1 MPLLHSV
8 RSRVVAL
15 PRLVR
20 SNVKRRRRTRIA
32 KRFHRMWYA
41 SMVWNGGV
49 TWEDVVILKNP
60 LDLWLYQEVLFSTR
74 PDLIIETGT
83 AHGGSALFLAR
94 ILDIIGHGRIITVDT
109 NTASERPVH
118 PRITYVTGSSTS
130 PEVVDGLRREAENSD
145 RVMVILDSDH
155 SAAHV
160 RNELERLSPLVT
172 PGCFLVVEDTNV
184 NGHPARPAHGPGPME
199 AVVDFMKTSEHRFI
213 ADQSMER
220 YFMTFNPRGWLR
232 RN

>member
-1 MPLLHSV
+1 MPLLKSVWGRIVSSPRRV
-8 RSRVVAL
+8 RSI
-15 PRLVR
+15 
-20 SNVKRRRRTRIA
+20 VKRRRRARIA
-32 KRFHRMWYA
+32 KRFHRMWYS

-94 ILDIIGHGRIITVDT
+94 ILDIVDNGRIITVDT
-109 NTASERPVH
+109 NAAPERPVH
-118 PRITYVTGSSTS
+118 PRITYVAGSSTS
-130 PEVVDGLRREAENSD
+130 PEVVEGLRRAAEASQ

-160 RNELERLSPLVT
+160 RDELELLSPFVT

-199 AVVDFMKTSEHRFI
+199 AVTDFMQQERPFD

-232 RN
+232 RQ